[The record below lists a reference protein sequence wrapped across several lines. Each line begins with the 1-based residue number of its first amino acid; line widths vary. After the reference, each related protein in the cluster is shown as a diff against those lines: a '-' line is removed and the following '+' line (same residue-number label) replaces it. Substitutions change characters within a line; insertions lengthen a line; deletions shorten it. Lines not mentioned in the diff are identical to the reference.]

1 MVAVAII
8 SLTLL
13 GLSGLLID
21 SHRRTW
27 QEARES
33 TSLSEADKSF
43 ARAMYL
49 RRMQASAMVG
59 VMGAAIGIWPAI
71 NQQARPWALLLYT
84 AILLVA
90 CAWSMALA
98 VFDIWATRRHFHRKR
113 MENLAKQLQLTVEM
127 AAAESAVVEAEGQA

>member
-1 MVAVAII
+1 MFAVVII

-27 QEARES
+27 REARES
-33 TSLSEADKSF
+33 TSLSEADKKF
-43 ARAMYL
+43 ARAMYV

-59 VMGAAIGIWPAI
+59 VMGAAIGVWPVVD
-71 NQQARPWALLLYT
+71 QQARPWTLLLYT

-98 VFDIWATRRHFHRKR
+98 MFDIWATRRHFQRKR

-127 AAAESAVVEAEGQA
+127 AAEGASEAEGQA

>member
-1 MVAVAII
+1 MVAVVII

-27 QEARES
+27 REARDS
-33 TSLSEADKSF
+33 TSLSEADKNF

-59 VMGAAIGIWPAI
+59 VMGAAIGIWPVI
-71 NQQARPWALLLYT
+71 DQQARPWTLLLYT

-98 VFDIWATRRHFHRKR
+98 MFDIWATRRHFRRKR
-113 MENLAKQLQLTVEM
+113 MESLSKQLQQTVEM
-127 AAAESAVVEAEGQA
+127 AAADGSSAEAEGQA

>member
-1 MVAVAII
+1 MFAVVIF

-27 QEARES
+27 REARES
-33 TSLSEADKSF
+33 TTLSEADKKF
-43 ARAMYL
+43 ARAMYV

-59 VMGAAIGIWPAI
+59 VMGAAIGVWPVVD
-71 NQQARPWALLLYT
+71 QQARPWTLLLYT

-98 VFDIWATRRHFHRKR
+98 MFDIWATRRHIQRKR

-127 AAAESAVVEAEGQA
+127 AAAEGASEAEGQA